1 MWSLLK
7 EIQKQ
12 AKTKGFSHFIIKS
25 LTPQEKKTLRIIYL
39 IVFERTCS
47 TNVTD
52 IEENPKIY
60 GQEEVDAS
68 IVSHAMD
75 VCRKDPFSEMKIGCY
90 NTDVLLI
97 LLSYSEQLPS
107 TAVFQDNRASRNLWS
122 KFARFTP
129 RGCKALYVSM
139 LWRRVT
145 KLEGWVGSLKLKTR
159 YWFSIIRIFRCCFL
173 RWEQSPTGCEE
184 SWPS

>member
-39 IVFERTCS
+39 IAFERTYS

-60 GQEEVDAS
+60 GQEEADAS

-90 NTDVLLI
+90 NTGVLLI

-107 TAVFQDNRASRNLWS
+107 TTVFKTTEHLEIYDLSLQGSHHVDAKL
-122 KFARFTP
+122 FTFQ
-129 RGCKALYVSM
+129 CYDA
-139 LWRRVT
+139 
-145 KLEGWVGSLKLKTR
+145 E
-159 YWFSIIRIFRCCFL
+159 
-173 RWEQSPTGCEE
+173 
-184 SWPS
+184 